1 VTSRSRPTSD
11 PNSLIAS
18 LRRQPLL
25 LVLRPE
31 CPLHASPLLASLQ
44 DLGFIHVE
52 LAWRSGPRWVEQCR
66 QLKDQ
71 FPRLRLGAAS
81 LCTAA
86 ALECAAAAGLS
97 YGVSPILDRAMVRLA
112 AQLQFTL
119 VPGVYSPTEVDRA
132 RQWGSAIIKLFPA
145 ANLGPGY
152 WRRLREPLGEP
163 LPFCIAAGGLQLDDV
178 RPWLAAGVDA
188 VALGSSLINP
198 SSSLSNGLNRD
209 QIFRLQALIGSLKP

>member
-1 VTSRSRPTSD
+1 MSRWRLTSD
-11 PNSLIAS
+11 PNALIAS

-44 DLGFIHVE
+44 DLGFVHVE

-71 FPRLRLGAAS
+71 FPRLQLGAAS
-81 LCTAA
+81 LCTTT
-86 ALECAAAAGLS
+86 ALQSAAAAGLS
-97 YGVSPILDRAMVRLA
+97 YGVSPILDPAMIRLA

-132 RQWGSAIIKLFPA
+132 RQWGSAIVKLFPA
-145 ANLGPGY
+145 CSLGPGY

-163 LPFCIAAGGLQLDDV
+163 LPFCIAAGGLQIDDV

-188 VALGSSLINP
+188 VALGSSLITP
-198 SSSLSNGLNRD
+198 SSPLSSGLNRD
-209 QIFRLQALIGSLKP
+209 QIVQLQTLIGSLVP

>member
-1 VTSRSRPTSD
+1 MSRWRPTSD
-11 PNSLIAS
+11 PNALIAS

-44 DLGFIHVE
+44 DLGFVHVE
-52 LAWRSGPRWVEQCR
+52 LAWRSGSRWVEQCR

-71 FPRLRLGAAS
+71 FPRLQLGAAS
-81 LCTAA
+81 LCTTT
-86 ALECAAAAGLS
+86 ALQSAAAAGLG
-97 YGVSPILDRAMVRLA
+97 YGVSPILDPAMIRLA

-132 RQWGSAIIKLFPA
+132 RQWGSAIVKLFPA
-145 ANLGPGY
+145 SSLGPGY

-163 LPFCIAAGGLQLDDV
+163 LPFCIAAGGLQIDDV

-188 VALGSSLINP
+188 VALGSTLVTP
-198 SSSLSNGLNRD
+198 SSPLSSGLNRD
-209 QIFRLQALIGSLKP
+209 QIVQLQTLIGSLVP

>member
-1 VTSRSRPTSD
+1 
-11 PNSLIAS
+11 
-18 LRRQPLL
+18 
-25 LVLRPE
+25 
-31 CPLHASPLLASLQ
+31 LHASPLLASLQ
-44 DLGFIHVE
+44 DLGFVHVE

-71 FPRLRLGAAS
+71 FPRLQLGAAS
-81 LCTAA
+81 LCTTT
-86 ALECAAAAGLS
+86 ALQSAAAAGLS
-97 YGVSPILDRAMVRLA
+97 YGVSPILDQAMIRLA

-188 VALGSSLINP
+188 VALGSSLMNP
-198 SSSLSNGLNRD
+198 SPSLSNGLNRD

>member
-1 VTSRSRPTSD
+1 MSRWRLTSD
-11 PNSLIAS
+11 PNALIAS

-44 DLGFIHVE
+44 DLVFVHVE
-52 LAWRSGPRWVEQCR
+52 LAWRSGPSWVEQCR

-86 ALECAAAAGLS
+86 ALESAAAAGLS
-97 YGVSPILDRAMVRLA
+97 YGVSPILDPAMIHLA

-119 VPGVYSPTEVDRA
+119 VPGVYSPTEVARA
-132 RQWGSAIIKLFPA
+132 RQCGSAVVKLFPA
-145 ANLGPGY
+145 SNLGPSF
-152 WRRLREPLGEP
+152 WRQLREPLGEP
-163 LPFCIAAGGLQLDDV
+163 LPFCIAAGGLQIDDV

-188 VALGSSLINP
+188 VALGSTLMNP
-198 SSSLSNGLNRD
+198 SSPLSSGFNRD
-209 QIFRLQALIGSLKP
+209 QIVRLQTLIGSLVL

>member
-1 VTSRSRPTSD
+1 MSRSRPTSD
-11 PNSLIAS
+11 PHDLIAS

-44 DLGFIHVE
+44 DLGLVHVE
-52 LAWRSGPRWVEQCR
+52 LAWRSGNRWVEQCR

-86 ALECAAAAGLS
+86 SLQSAAAAGLS
-97 YGVSPILDRAMVRLA
+97 YGVSPILNAAMIRLA
-112 AQLQFTL
+112 AQLRFTL

-132 RQWGSAIIKLFPA
+132 RRWGCAIVKLFPA
-145 ANLGPGY
+145 SSLGPGY

-163 LPFCIAAGGLQLDDV
+163 LPFCIAAGGLQIDDV

-188 VALGSSLINP
+188 VALGSTLITQSP
-198 SSSLSNGLNRD
+198 GHSSGLNQD
-209 QIFRLQALIGSLKP
+209 QILRLQALIGSLVP

>member
-1 VTSRSRPTSD
+1 MSRSRPTSD
-11 PNSLIAS
+11 PNALIAS

-31 CPLHASPLLASLQ
+31 CPSHASPLLASLQ

-66 QLKDQ
+66 QLKEQ

-81 LCTAA
+81 LCTAT
-86 ALECAAAAGLS
+86 ALESAAAAGLS
-97 YGVSPILDRAMVRLA
+97 YGVSPILDPAMIRLA

-119 VPGVYSPTEVDRA
+119 VPGVYSPTEVDQA
-132 RQWGSAIIKLFPA
+132 RRWGSAIVKLFPA
-145 ANLGPGY
+145 SSLGPSY

-163 LPFCIAAGGLQLDDV
+163 LPFCIAAGGLQIDDV

-188 VALGSSLINP
+188 VALGSTLMTP
-198 SSSLSNGLNRD
+198 SSPLSSGLNPD
-209 QIFRLQALIGSLKP
+209 QIVRLQTLIGSLVP

>member
-1 VTSRSRPTSD
+1 MSRSLPTSD

-31 CPLHASPLLASLQ
+31 CPMHASPLLASLH
-44 DLGFIHVE
+44 DLGFVHVE
-52 LAWRSGPRWVEQCR
+52 LAWRSGPHWLEQCR
-66 QLKDQ
+66 QLRQQ

-81 LCTAA
+81 LCTTA
-86 ALECAAAAGLS
+86 ALESTAAAGLS
-97 YGVSPILDRAMVRLA
+97 YGVSPILDAAMVHLA

-132 RQWGSAIIKLFPA
+132 RQLGCAIVKLFPA
-145 ANLGPGY
+145 ASLGPGY

-163 LPFCIAAGGLQLDDV
+163 LPFCIAAGGLQIDDV
-178 RPWLAAGVDA
+178 RHWLAAGVDA
-188 VALGSSLINP
+188 VALGSTLVTPASPL
-198 SSSLSNGLNRD
+198 SSGLNRD
-209 QIFRLQALIGSLKP
+209 QIARLQALIGSLAP